1 MKKIILYISFFLIGW
16 FGTISV
22 FGALFAHHIE
32 VKIPGLV
39 CSSCGIGIK
48 NKLKKNTNVVDV
60 AFDIKKE
67 LALIQCKVSQSNR
80 IYFID
85 NKFITNAVKN
95 AGYEVRSIKR
105 LSNLKPNRYNKP

>member
-22 FGALFAHHIE
+22 FGELFAHHMI

-39 CSSCGIGIK
+39 CPSCGIGIK
-48 NKLKKNTNVVDV
+48 TKLKKHTNVVDV
-60 AFDIKKE
+60 AFDTKKE
-67 LALIQCKVSQSNR
+67 LALIQCKISNSNR
-80 IYFID
+80 VYFID
-85 NKFITNAVKN
+85 NKFITNAVKK

-105 LSNLKPNRYNKP
+105 LSSLKPNRYNKP